1 MLSPKAV
8 RLQLSTFRAAAANML
23 SVFESR
29 WPPPRFTD
37 PDQVPGA

>member
-1 MLSPKAV
+1 V
-8 RLQLSTFRAAAANML
+8 RLQLSMFRVAAAANML

-37 PDQVPGA
+37 PDQVPRA